1 MNLLRKLTIRSQI
14 SIIACL
20 IALVVMA
27 ILSASYLQMARIIGS
42 NNEKLTGDL
51 ILQMRQTVHSNKDVL
66 ERLMMNIAFNMD
78 VQNFLIEPD
87 KAQSFMLSK
96 RVDSLF
102 INSRTLKEGILDIVI
117 HGEDGRWI
125 DIAGGRGLTK
135 AYQGAITEGKFF
147 HYYGLQNFGR
157 HYEMENVFL
166 IGSKIKYSQP
176 GERFNDTIGTLFF
189 VVSPQALLGEISD
202 LSTEMNTM
210 SFFVDWQRKVV
221 SGNESL
227 RMIDDL
233 ELLGAGR
240 DGSIKREVKWEG
252 ETYIAHSE
260 YLPDMKSAIVSMIPK
275 DAVMRDMNA
284 IRIFFIVMFLIGG
297 VVMTMLFKAITGNIL
312 LPLKK
317 LINFM
322 STVKRGDLA
331 KLKSRIDLDGYV
343 EINLMATEFN
353 NMLNKID
360 SLTRELL
367 DTHATLYG
375 VELEKKKAELAYL
388 RSQIHP
394 HFLYNTLEMIKGMAA
409 VKGAQ
414 EIREAAASL
423 GSIFRY
429 SIKGEGIVPLQTEL
443 AVVESYLHIQRL
455 RFGSRFSVELEV
467 DAHCLECPVP
477 KMILQPIVENAVYHG
492 LEPKED
498 RGVLRIKSYLD
509 DRSDLIVVVED
520 DGVGMN
526 EERLGRL
533 RTALSDEDYRARLGG
548 EGGHSIGFAN
558 VNARIKMIC
567 GPAYGL
573 RIASKEGGGTTVRV
587 KLSTKG
593 EMLHAI

>member
-1 MNLLRKLTIRSQI
+1 MNLLRRLTIRSQI

-27 ILSASYLQMARIIGS
+27 ILSASYLQMAKMIGS
-42 NNEKLTGDL
+42 NNEKLTSDL
-51 ILQMRQTVHSNKDVL
+51 VLQMRQTVHSNKDVL

-87 KAQSFMLSK
+87 KTESFMLSK
-96 RVDSLF
+96 RVDNLF

-135 AYQGAITEGKFF
+135 PYRGALTEGKFF

-157 HYEMENVFL
+157 HYELENVFL

-176 GERFNDTIGTLFF
+176 GELFNDTIGTLFF

-202 LSTEMNTM
+202 LSAEMNTI

-227 RMIDDL
+227 HTVDGL
-233 ELLGAGR
+233 ELLGVGR
-240 DGSIKREVKWEG
+240 DGSIKREVEWEG

-275 DAVMRDMNA
+275 DAIMRDMNA

-297 VVMTMLFKAITGNIL
+297 FVMMLLFRAITGNIL
-312 LPLKK
+312 HPLKK

-331 KLKSRIDLDGYV
+331 KLKGRIDLDGYV
-343 EINLMATEFN
+343 EISLMATEFN

-367 DTHATLYG
+367 DTHAALYG
-375 VELEKKKAELAYL
+375 AELEKKKAELAYL

-414 EIREAAASL
+414 EIREAASSL

-429 SIKGEGIVPLQTEL
+429 SIKGESVVPFQTEL
-443 AVVESYLHIQRL
+443 GVVESYLQIQRL
-455 RFGSRFSVELEV
+455 RFGSRLNVQMEIDEN
-467 DAHCLECPVP
+467 CLNCHVP

-492 LEPKED
+492 LEPKEE
-498 RGVLRIKSYLD
+498 RGVLRIESYLD
-509 DRSDLIVVVED
+509 ERRDLIVVVED
-520 DGVGMN
+520 DGIGMDAIRL
-526 EERLGRL
+526 ERLQA
-533 RTALSDEDYRARLGG
+533 ALSEEDYRTRLGG
-548 EGGHSIGFAN
+548 EERHSIGFAN

-567 GPAYGL
+567 GPDYGL
-573 RIASKEGGGTTVRV
+573 QVASKEGGGTVVRV

-593 EMLHAI
+593 ELLHAI